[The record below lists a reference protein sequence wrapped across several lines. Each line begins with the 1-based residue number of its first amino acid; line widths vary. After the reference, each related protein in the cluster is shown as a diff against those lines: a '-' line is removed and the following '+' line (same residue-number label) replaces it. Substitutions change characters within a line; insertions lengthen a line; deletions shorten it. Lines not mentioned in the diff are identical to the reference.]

1 MSETEINIYLLIFLL
16 GCLPTV
22 IWRFLGVY
30 FAEKISEDSEVF
42 IWVKA
47 VATALIAALVMRIII
62 APTGLLAET
71 AFSSRVLAL
80 CAALATYAIMRP
92 GFTYSLAASLV
103 TLYILE
109 TMNVELF

>member
-1 MSETEINIYLLIFLL
+1 MENQYNIYLMIFVL

-30 FAEKISEDSEVF
+30 FAEKISEDSEVL
-42 IWVKA
+42 IWVRA

-71 AFSSRVLAL
+71 ALSSRVIAL
-80 CAALATYAIMRP
+80 SVAVATYAIMRP
-92 GFTYSLAASLV
+92 RISYSLAVSLV
-103 TLYILE
+103 SLYILE
-109 TMNVELF
+109 TAGIELF

>member
-1 MSETEINIYLLIFLL
+1 MMDSGINVYLVIFLL

-30 FAEKISEDSEVF
+30 FGEMITEDSEAL

-47 VATALIAALVMRIII
+47 VANALIAALVMRIMI

-71 AFSSRVLAL
+71 AFSSRVIAL
-80 CAALATYAIMRP
+80 TTAVVVYGFMRP
-92 GFTYSLAASLV
+92 RFSYSLISSLV
-103 TLYILE
+103 MLYVLE
-109 TMNVELF
+109 SSGVEFF